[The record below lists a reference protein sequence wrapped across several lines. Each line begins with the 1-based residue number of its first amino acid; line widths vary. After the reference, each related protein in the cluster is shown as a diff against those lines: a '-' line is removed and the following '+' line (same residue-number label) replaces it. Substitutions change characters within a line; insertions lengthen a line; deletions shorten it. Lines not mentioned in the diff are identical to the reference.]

1 VNVQINELEQSG
13 LIRLAQM
20 EPELEYLFRHALVQ
34 EAAYDSILKA
44 DRKKLHA
51 KVGAILEEHL
61 QSSRMDELLGIITYH
76 FQQAE
81 DWDKALQYG
90 QRAAAQSKRMFANE
104 EALAYYQVTLNA
116 AEKIKQQPN
125 DRIRA
130 LEATFEILSAR
141 QGVWSLMGL
150 FEKVR
155 IDLEEMSA
163 IARELKDDT
172 RLADALNGLGYFYFN
187 TSRRDPQPFL
197 REALEIKQRI
207 GDKAGEAD
215 SLNTLASVLISL
227 GAAEEALQTYNQARQ
242 IYEALG
248 SEDGIARSEWSIGL
262 SDYELFGNYEQ
273 AQKLFENSRA
283 ICQRLG
289 MKGLECGNTMM
300 LGAGFV
306 RMGQIEKAQTTLAG
320 ALEMAIQIGD
330 YPAQGW
336 IILYQGWVLREKMK
350 LNEAMELIQ
359 KAAEIAEERKIPN
372 LDWYTRYSMAQC
384 KILLGSPQES
394 LKDAQYIYETSR
406 NMKVWAGIRCRSTAI
421 LAEVLALT
429 DHEEQAQT
437 YALEALAEVEKFH
450 SVVAELAGV
459 YLSCYKA
466 LRTTN
471 PELAKRALQLAL
483 ERVAMQAN
491 SFSTSE
497 ARKAFLENVRMNK
510 EIASLADNL

>member
-1 VNVQINELEQSG
+1 
-13 LIRLAQM
+13 
-20 EPELEYLFRHALVQ
+20 
-34 EAAYDSILKA
+34 
-44 DRKKLHA
+44 
-51 KVGAILEEHL
+51 
-61 QSSRMDELLGIITYH
+61 
-76 FQQAE
+76 
-81 DWDKALQYG
+81 
-90 QRAAAQSKRMFANE
+90 
-104 EALAYYQVTLNA
+104 
-116 AEKIKQQPN
+116 
-125 DRIRA
+125 
-130 LEATFEILSAR
+130 
-141 QGVWSLMGL
+141 MGL

-262 SDYELFGNYEQ
+262 SDYELFGYYEQ